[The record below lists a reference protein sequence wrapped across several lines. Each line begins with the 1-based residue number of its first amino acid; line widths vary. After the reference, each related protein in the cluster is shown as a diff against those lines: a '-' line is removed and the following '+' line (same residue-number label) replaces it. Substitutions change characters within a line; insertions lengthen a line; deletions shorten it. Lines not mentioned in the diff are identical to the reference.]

1 MDLFLCGVFVQPGVA
16 KDEGMK
22 FAITTL
28 EISRKYAL
36 ALPSSSLT
44 AAFNSQEWVIRFPQ
58 PWNQVQLAGKDKL
71 PKDSLF
77 TLLED
82 TKKHDWKALP
92 VKSVRNS
99 QRLH

>member
-1 MDLFLCGVFVQPGVA
+1 MKLSAMDLFLCGVFVQPGVA

-44 AAFNSQEWVIRFPQ
+44 AAFNSQEWVTRMSS
-58 PWNQVQLAGKDKL
+58 A
-71 PKDSLF
+71 
-77 TLLED
+77 LESS
-82 TKKHDWKALP
+82 TT
-92 VKSVRNS
+92 SRT
-99 QRLH
+99 R